1 MRYSSLIKF
10 IRYDHA
16 LINLLVNKKNE
27 CATLET
33 TSIYR
38 DLVTGHP
45 CTYKVIMHQVNPT
58 ELDD

>member
-1 MRYSSLIKF
+1 MLLGS
-10 IRYDHA
+10 RYDHE
-16 LINLLVNKKNE
+16 LVHLWENKKIQ
-27 CATLET
+27 CTTLET